1 MKKQTYLL
9 LSAAIGLAS
18 SARADLIGSY
28 DFENLIDNISPTDD
42 VVVNGGTGGSVY
54 DLLLPDFSQH
64 SGAGN
69 ALTTGVAGPGSLG
82 GNVLSPGTDGG
93 YGVIDAGGD
102 DISDTA
108 FDGATG
114 LTITGW
120 YRGSAGN
127 PVLANGRIIDSTIAG
142 NASGFFLRAESTM
155 AARLRVGDGS
165 TGANV
170 DTPAGFFV
178 SDDTWRFFA
187 VTWDGTDGAVNFYS
201 GTDTVTASLAHSGNN
216 GLSAIGNF
224 GAGATFP
231 NLTIG
236 VQGSNPS
243 GAQFG
248 AFLDNIALYN
258 EALGLTDIQGIQLA
272 AVPEPGTYA
281 LLFGLAGLGL
291 VLWRRRGAARR

>member
-1 MKKQTYLL
+1 MKKQTYLI
-9 LSAAIGLAS
+9 LSAAIALTS
-18 SARADLIGSY
+18 SAQADLIGSY

-54 DLLLPDFSQH
+54 NLLLPDFSPH
-64 SGAGN
+64 SGASN
-69 ALTTGVAGPGSLG
+69 ALTNGVVGPGSLG

-93 YGVIDAGGD
+93 YGVIDAGAGGV
-102 DISDTA
+102 SDTA

-120 YRGSAGN
+120 YLGSAGN
-127 PVLANGRIIDSTIAG
+127 PVLASGRVVDSTIAG

-165 TGANV
+165 VGVNV

-187 VTWDGTDGAVNFYS
+187 VTWDGTSGDVNFYS
-201 GTDTVTASLAHSGNN
+201 GTDSLTASLTHSGNN

-224 GAGATFP
+224 GAATNFP
-231 NLTIG
+231 NLTLG
-236 VQGSNPS
+236 VQGSSPGS
-243 GAQFG
+243 AQFG

-258 EALGLTDIQGIQLA
+258 EALGLSAIQGIQLA

-281 LLFGLAGLGL
+281 LLFGFAGLGFA
-291 VLWRRRGAARR
+291 LWRRRAAKRL